1 MSDGKLK
8 KNLIH
13 AIKVTLTAVL
23 AIVIAEG
30 LHLQF
35 SVSAGIVAILSVAF
49 TKRETIKTARD
60 RFAAFAA
67 ALLIAALCFHTIGFD
82 LYGFF
87 VYLLLFILLCQFKGW
102 NSAMA
107 MDSVLISHFLTFRNM
122 ELASLSNEV
131 LLFIIG
137 VGGGIIANLFLHKDA
152 YYMKQMRE
160 ETDELMKHA
169 LHRMSL
175 RIMDPELEGYD
186 GSCFDTLNRT
196 IDEAYTLARL
206 NYMNQVSKDDTKDME
221 YISMREKQAD
231 TLYEMYKHISRINTV
246 PVTAEILSEFFE
258 KVSEQYSME
267 NTVEDLLKDFEK
279 LNAAMQEMPL
289 PAERHEFED
298 RARLFAIMRGME
310 EFLKIKKEYV
320 LSSEASLSGG
330 SCQRS

>member
-1 MSDGKLK
+1 MMPKDPVK

-13 AIKVTLTAVL
+13 AIKVTVTAVL

-87 VYLLLFILLCQFKGW
+87 VYLLLFILLCQFMGW

-107 MDSVLISHFLTFRNM
+107 MDSVLISHFLTFKNM
-122 ELASLSNEV
+122 EFASLSNEV

-175 RIMDPELEGYD
+175 RIMDPNLEGYD

-196 IDEAYTLARL
+196 IDEAYALARL

-231 TLYEMYKHISRINTV
+231 TLYDMYKHIRRIDTV

-320 LSSEASLSGG
+320 LSSKES
-330 SCQRS
+330 

>member
-1 MSDGKLK
+1 MPDKKLK
-8 KNLIH
+8 KNFIH
-13 AIKVTLTAVL
+13 ALKVTLTA
-23 AIVIAEG
+23 IVTILIAEEM
-30 LHLQF
+30 HLQF

-60 RFAAFAA
+60 RFAAFTA
-67 ALLIAALCFHTIGFD
+67 ALVIAALCFYTIGFD

-87 VYLLLFILLCQFKGW
+87 VYLLLFILLCQFMGW

-107 MDSVLISHFLTFRNM
+107 MDSVLISHFLTFQNM
-122 ELASLSNEV
+122 EPASLSNEV
-131 LLFIIG
+131 MLFLIG

-175 RIMDPELEGYD
+175 RIMDPDLEGYD

-196 IDEAYTLARL
+196 IDEAYALARL
-206 NYMNQVSKDDTKDME
+206 NYLNQVSKEDTKDME
-221 YISMREKQAD
+221 YISMRERQAD
-231 TLYEMYKHISRINTV
+231 TLYEMYKHIRQIDTV
-246 PVTAEILSEFFE
+246 PVTAEILSAFFE

-267 NTVEDLLKDFEK
+267 NTVEDLLKEFEK
-279 LNAAMQEMPL
+279 LNAEMQERPL

-310 EFLKIKKEYV
+310 EFLKIKKEYI
-320 LSSEASLSGG
+320 LASG
-330 SCQRS
+330 RS

>member
-1 MSDGKLK
+1 MPDKKLK
-8 KNLIH
+8 KNFIH
-13 AIKVTLTAVL
+13 ALKVTLTA
-23 AIVIAEG
+23 IVTILIAEG
-30 LHLQF
+30 MHLQF

-60 RFAAFAA
+60 RFAAFTA
-67 ALLIAALCFHTIGFD
+67 ALVIAALCFYMIGFD

-87 VYLLLFILLCQFKGW
+87 VYLLLFILLCQFMGW

-107 MDSVLISHFLTFRNM
+107 MDSVLISHFLTFQNM
-122 ELASLSNEV
+122 EPASLSNEV
-131 LLFIIG
+131 MLFLIG

-152 YYMKQMRE
+152 YYMKQMRQ

-175 RIMDPELEGYD
+175 RIMDPDLEGYD

-196 IDEAYTLARL
+196 IDEAYALARL
-206 NYMNQVSKDDTKDME
+206 NYLNQVSKEDTKDME

-231 TLYEMYKHISRINTV
+231 TLYEMYKHIRQINTV
-246 PVTAEILSEFFE
+246 PVTAEILSAFFE

-279 LNAAMQEMPL
+279 LNAEMQERPL

-320 LSSEASLSGG
+320 VSSGKA
-330 SCQRS
+330 